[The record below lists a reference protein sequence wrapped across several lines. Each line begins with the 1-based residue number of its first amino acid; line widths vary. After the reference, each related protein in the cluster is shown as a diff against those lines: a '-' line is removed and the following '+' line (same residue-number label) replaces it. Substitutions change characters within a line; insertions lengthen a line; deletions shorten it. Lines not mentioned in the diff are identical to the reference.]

1 MLRFAP
7 AKINLGLYIT
17 GKRTDGYHELESVV
31 VPIPF
36 FDLLE
41 AAILPDHEESS
52 LIMTGLEINSTREQN
67 LVWKALTLFSQR
79 TDSKPVRIH
88 LHKQIPFGA
97 GLGGG
102 SSDGTAMLRLL
113 NELNNSPLSREELHG
128 LAAELGSDCPLFLYD
143 SPGIIRGRG
152 EIVEPFS
159 LSLKGYYLLLLFP
172 GLSISTREAYEK
184 VVPMKVKSGLPAH
197 IYEPVTSWKDTIH
210 NDFEKSLFPSYP
222 LLEDI
227 KNRLYSIGALYA
239 SLSGSGSALY
249 GIFEKPPVNRGS
261 VKKYIVWEGWLN

>member
-17 GKRTDGYHELESVV
+17 GKRTDGYHELESLV

-41 AAILPDHEESS
+41 AVGLPEHEESTFS
-52 LIMTGLEINSTREQN
+52 LTGLEINSSREQN
-67 LVWKALTLFSQR
+67 LVWKAWKLFTEHTVSI
-79 TDSKPVRIH
+79 PVRIH

-113 NELNNSPLSREELHG
+113 NELNNNPLSREELHG
-128 LAAELGSDCPLFLYD
+128 LSAELGSDCPLFLYD
-143 SPGIIRGRG
+143 SPSIIRGRG

-172 GLSISTREAYEK
+172 GLSISTREAYEN
-184 VVPMKVKSGLPAH
+184 VVPVKVNSELPVH
-197 IYEPVTSWKDTIH
+197 INEPVASWKDTIL

-227 KNRLYSIGALYA
+227 KNRLYNLGALYA